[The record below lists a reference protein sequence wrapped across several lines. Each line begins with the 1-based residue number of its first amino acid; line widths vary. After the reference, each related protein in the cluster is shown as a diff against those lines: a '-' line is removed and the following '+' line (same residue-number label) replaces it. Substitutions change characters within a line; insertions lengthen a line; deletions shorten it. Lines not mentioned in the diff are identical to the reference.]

1 MTPDCTGSVPMYQA
15 LAYESM
21 AFWPGSLLKNTT
33 GTSLPWALSMTVAPA
48 AGSTR
53 LMASAFTPL
62 ASRMSTWSFCI
73 DWLFC
78 ESFIS
83 SFRSD
88 CLAAM
93 PSSDLRMVDMKLSSY
108 L

>member
-1 MTPDCTGSVPMYQA
+1 
-15 LAYESM
+15 
-21 AFWPGSLLKNTT
+21 
-33 GTSLPWALSMTVAPA
+33 
-48 AGSTR
+48 
-53 LMASAFTPL
+53 
-62 ASRMSTWSFCI
+62 MSTWSFCI

-83 SFRSD
+83 SEMSFC
-88 CLAAM
+88 CLAM